1 MAAFLRVLR
10 DLALLIARIG
20 LGGILIMH
28 GWRRWQEQGIDS
40 QVAYLQQFG
49 TPFPTYAAWGATIL
63 ELVGGLF
70 LIVGALTPLV
80 AAAVVAEQ
88 ILVIAYTNWYKDLYL
103 TTTNGTWAGGY
114 EYNIVMGVLALL
126 LVVHG
131 AGRIAVD
138 RLFRRSKP
146 EDDDLDDDLDG
157 NLDRNLDRKTTPTG
171 RDTTTRP

>member
-1 MAAFLRVLR
+1 MSGFLRVLR
-10 DLALLIARIG
+10 DLALLLSRIG

-28 GWRRWQEQGIDS
+28 GWRRWQEQGINS

-88 ILVIAYTNWYKDLYL
+88 VLIIAYTNWYKGLAL
-103 TTTNGTWAGGY
+103 TNLEGQWTGGY
-114 EYNIVMGVLALL
+114 EYNIILGLLALL
-126 LVVHG
+126 LTVYG
-131 AGRIAVD
+131 SGRIGVD
-138 RLFRRSKP
+138 RLFRRNKP
-146 EDDDLDDDLDG
+146 DDDDLDDDP
-157 NLDRNLDRKTTPTG
+157 TPPG
-171 RDTTTRP
+171 RDNRDRTNRDSHDDTARL